1 MNLKKL
7 AAIAGDFLHTNSAFL
22 TSGAQRARLREAL
35 KVDGFDRRRDALIR
49 EDELAAPL
57 TATPYARLAETSLAL
72 TGIRIDQDAPPMLNL
87 VIGEVR
93 TAGVFAGVHT
103 ALTAAARLA
112 DILGVGLRIV
122 MLDPT
127 STDNSRAAAE
137 KAARPIVGSTR
148 LVVVTRETIRAEPY
162 SASDYW
168 LATHSKTAHA
178 VQVACDIGVI
188 DRSRVAYLIQDYE
201 PGFTAWSTESVLAE
215 ATYRAGFVP
224 IVNSTPLWMHL
235 NEAGLDV
242 PRELVFAPTFE
253 STRLQ
258 QAAALRERT
267 PGARVLFY
275 GRRSKH
281 RNLFAL
287 GVSAL
292 KAATVELGADAAQ
305 TEFYSLGEQH
315 DDVPLGNGAVLRS
328 KGRLAWDEYFRF
340 LATVDVALSLQQSP
354 HPSHPPFD
362 AAISGAHAVT
372 NDFGGGRSALHPR
385 ISAVS
390 ADTPSLGAALVQ
402 AIRNARDAEP
412 AGYLPVA
419 DGLLGSDLDD
429 ALRRAAVRLAS

>member
-1 MNLKKL
+1 VNLKHL
-7 AAIAGDFLHTNSAFL
+7 ASIAGDFYHANRAFL

-49 EDELAAPL
+49 DDERAAPL
-57 TATPYARLAETSLAL
+57 AAAPYARLAETSLAL
-72 TGIRIDQDAPPMLNL
+72 TGIRIDPSARPVLNL

-93 TAGVFAGVHT
+93 TATVFAGVHT
-103 ALTAAARLA
+103 ALTAAGLLA
-112 DILGVGLRIV
+112 DILSVDLRIV

-127 STDNSRAAAE
+127 STDNSRAAAT
-137 KAARPIVGSTR
+137 AAAQSVVGSTR
-148 LVVVTRETIRAEPY
+148 VAVVTRETIRDAPFG
-162 SASDYW
+162 ASDYW

-178 VQVACDIGVI
+178 LQVACDVGVI
-188 DRSRVAYLIQDYE
+188 GRARVAYLIQDYE
-201 PGFTAWSTESVLAE
+201 PGFTAWSTESVLAD

-224 IVNSTPLWMHL
+224 IVNSTPLWEHL
-235 NEAGLDV
+235 TRSGFDV
-242 PRELVFAPTFE
+242 PRDLVFAPAFE
-253 STRLQ
+253 TSRLE
-258 QAAALRERT
+258 QAASRRQRT

-292 KAATVELGADAAQ
+292 RAAAVALGPDAVQ
-305 TEFYSLGEQH
+305 TEFFSLGERH

-340 LATVDVALSLQQSP
+340 LSTVDVTLSLQQSP

-362 AAISGAHAVT
+362 SAISGAHAVT
-372 NDFGGGRSALHPR
+372 NDFGGGRSGLHPR

-390 ADTPSLGAALVQ
+390 ADTPSLGAALVD
-402 AIRNARDAEP
+402 AIRNAHDAEP
-412 AGYLPVA
+412 ASYLPVA
-419 DGLLGSDLDD
+419 DGLLGSDLE
-429 ALRRAAVRLAS
+429 AVLRSAASRLTY